1 MDALIRLA
9 ETWWPL
15 YAVHFV
21 EVSLFISVIWT
32 VDRWMTLDTRLRYV
46 LYLLALAKVF
56 VPPFYAIPLPEF
68 LTVSDDVPI
77 GPVYAG
83 VVSGDEVVA
92 PAQVAPLPLAFY
104 LFCLWTISVV
114 VWAGVTLWKNA
125 AFHRALSLAVPVDLA
140 KEMGSLNGT
149 RDMKVY
155 AKASLRSPLLVGIV
169 KPRLYLP
176 SHWSSWSPEELRG
189 VVAHELAHRDNRDI
203 WVLIFQGIAMALF
216 CVNPLVWL
224 LNRRLTFLRELRC
237 DEAVLRET
245 NLTPA
250 EYGRLLFGFVDRR
263 PALSALYFNERGT
276 ALKKRLEYVLNFK
289 DDNVKRSKWQLAI
302 PILIGLAIVPFSIR
316 EAYTHGEGGLEVMG
330 LVEDEK
336 KPEPTP
342 EQPTTPSTSVDAD
355 SSEVFEYDEA
365 EVKPELLHG
374 VPPVYPE
381 MARKEKLQG
390 KVFLKFMVNV
400 NGSVSDVKVL
410 RTAVYADSSVSDR
423 STLIGPKVSMLFH
436 HAAIGAILQYR
447 FKPAEHKGKVV
458 PVWMTQPIT
467 FQLLNDEFD
476 VKEIVDKVNVQE
488 VVKGFDKYALR
499 FERRVDVLEYGE
511 VEEKPHPIDIVTP
524 VYSEEARKNN
534 IEGKVTVQV
543 VVNVDG
549 SVSDVS
555 VLEGPEVFH
564 QAVVD
569 AALQFRFRP
578 GKHNGKVVP
587 VRMIMPIEFS
597 LDPTD
602 TDLQL
607 TSPVLVDADG
617 NETEVP
623 KFFEVEA
630 KPELLQS
637 VKSMHPPR
645 VTVRLEL
652 RVNED
657 GSSDVKVLKGPEEFH
672 QAAIDAISQYRFK
685 PGTLNGKV
693 VPTRMTQSIIFR
705 VPKQQTPPPASGD
718 VDSSKVLEFYM
729 VEVKPKVLHAV
740 KPVHPEEA
748 VRDSLEGKVFLK
760 FMVNVDGS
768 VSDVRVLRGAEV
780 FHQAAIDGISQ
791 FRFKPAE
798 HNGKPVAVWMT
809 QPVSFR
815 LPKQPTTP
823 PASGDADSRRFILE
837 GGEVESFMKQLMALN
852 EEVLK
857 EEEEVVVN
865 FTFMVN
871 IDGSVSDVSI
881 LKGPKVFHQAVIDS
895 VSQWRFKP
903 GQRNR
908 KVALRV
914 TFPSIR

>member
-1 MDALIRLA
+1 MDLLIYLA
-9 ETWWPL
+9 EMWWPL
-15 YAVHFV
+15 YAVHFA
-21 EVSLFISVIWT
+21 EVSLFILLVWA

-68 LTVSDDVPI
+68 LKVSDDVPI

-83 VVSGDEVVA
+83 VVSGAEVVA

-114 VWAGVTLWKNA
+114 VWAGVMLWKNA
-125 AFHRALSLAVPVDLA
+125 AFHRALSLAMPVDLER
-140 KEMGSLNGT
+140 EMGSLNGV
-149 RDMKVY
+149 RDMQIY

-203 WVLIFQGIAMALF
+203 WVLIFQAVAMVLF
-216 CVNPLVWL
+216 CINPLVWL

-276 ALKKRLEYVLNFK
+276 ALKKRLEHVLNFK
-289 DDNVKRSKWQLAI
+289 EDNVKRSKWQLAI

-316 EAYTHGEGGLEVMG
+316 EAYTQDEGD
-330 LVEDEK
+330 VEIIELAKEEK
-336 KPEPTP
+336 KPELIP
-342 EQPTTPSTSVDAD
+342 EQQTVPPTSVNAD
-355 SSEVFEYDEA
+355 SSEVLGYK
-365 EVKPELLHG
+365 EVT
-374 VPPVYPE
+374 V
-381 MARKEKLQG
+381 
-390 KVFLKFMVNV
+390 
-400 NGSVSDVKVL
+400 
-410 RTAVYADSSVSDR
+410 
-423 STLIGPKVSMLFH
+423 
-436 HAAIGAILQYR
+436 
-447 FKPAEHKGKVV
+447 
-458 PVWMTQPIT
+458 
-467 FQLLNDEFD
+467 
-476 VKEIVDKVNVQE
+476 
-488 VVKGFDKYALR
+488 
-499 FERRVDVLEYGE
+499 
-511 VEEKPHPIDIVTP
+511 KPHPIDIVTP
-524 VYSEEARKNN
+524 VYPDVARKAGLS
-534 IEGKVTVQV
+534 GKVVLKLL
-543 VVNVDG
+543 VNVDG
-549 SVSDVS
+549 SVSDVR

-564 QAVVD
+564 QAVID
-569 AALQFRFRP
+569 AALQHRFRP
-578 GKHNGKVVP
+578 GKHNGKIVP
-587 VRMIMPIEFS
+587 VWMVMPIEFS

-607 TSPVLVDADG
+607 TSPVLIDADG

-623 KFFEVEA
+623 EFFEVEA

-637 VKSMHPPR
+637 VKSVHPPR

-672 QAAIDAISQYRFK
+672 QAAINAISQYRFK

-693 VPTRMTQSIIFR
+693 VPVRMTQSIIFR
-705 VPKQQTPPPASGD
+705 LPKQQTPPPASGD
-718 VDSSKVLEFYM
+718 ADSSKVLEFYM
-729 VEVKPKVLHAV
+729 VEVKPKLLHSV

-780 FHQAAIDGISQ
+780 FHQAAIDVVSQ
-791 FRFKPAE
+791 YRFKSAE

-815 LPKQPTTP
+815 LPK
-823 PASGDADSRRFILE
+823 E
-837 GGEVESFMKQLMALN
+837 
-852 EEVLK
+852 
-857 EEEEVVVN
+857 
-865 FTFMVN
+865 
-871 IDGSVSDVSI
+871 
-881 LKGPKVFHQAVIDS
+881 
-895 VSQWRFKP
+895 
-903 GQRNR
+903 
-908 KVALRV
+908 
-914 TFPSIR
+914 